1 LFILALPILKK
12 NGIQFAISYT
22 INTEY
27 SMRKIFF
34 ILFAFSILTVK
45 AQTTE
50 DDPFG
55 SDYNFDSTTVE
66 EEEIIDEP
74 KKKDGIK
81 PYERF
86 KCPIDTIS
94 NLITYMGVVPFT
106 PMENDVYD
114 GGTIDSLYLRAKKY
128 LMQQFIPGYKEN
140 PKKPLVF
147 PKDMLIEDYKPDG
160 DVGRI
165 IIRVTVPLMIKNN
178 SFSSAQQGTVT
189 FKIEIRVKDDKYKY
203 KFTNFVHNTTA
214 KGSEK
219 PIKTYMEYYA
229 NQTKGLRSNDL
240 FLLAIDR
247 IVKNTIKDLGKVM
260 KDPIVIDEDD
270 F

>member
-1 LFILALPILKK
+1 LFILNLPILKK

-34 ILFAFSILTVK
+34 ILFAFSILTLK
-45 AQTTE
+45 AQTTG

-66 EEEIIDEP
+66 EEDIIDEP
-74 KKKDGIK
+74 KKKDGIQ

-94 NLITYMGVVPFT
+94 SLITYMGVVPFT

-128 LMQQFIPGYKEN
+128 LMQQFIPDYKEN
-140 PKKPLVF
+140 PKKPIVF
-147 PKDMLIEDYKPDG
+147 PKDILIEDYKPDG

-247 IVKNTIKDLGKVM
+247 IVKNTIKDLGRVM